1 MIGIIGAMDTEVD
14 NIKAQVKGK
23 TVSEVAGVE
32 FVCGFIEDV
41 TVCVAKCSPGKVNA
55 ALCAQAMIDNFDI
68 ETAFTIGRTPKADI
82 IKATYADFDKA
93 AAGWKKV

>member
-32 FVCGFIEDV
+32 FVCGRDRLR
-41 TVCVAKCSPGKVNA
+41 CKM
-55 ALCAQAMIDNFDI
+55 L
-68 ETAFTIGRTPKADI
+68 
-82 IKATYADFDKA
+82 
-93 AAGWKKV
+93 AG